1 MGLDPGSVVSGWG
14 VVSGSP
20 RRAEIVGY
28 GCLRPPRGA
37 SRAVRL
43 AHLSRALREVLEAQ
57 KPDVVAVETP
67 FTARFPAAALA
78 LAEAR
83 GALLAVL
90 GEGAAQIVEYEP
102 AFVKAAIVGNGRADK
117 RQVAFIVRHTLSLTV
132 TPPADAADALAL
144 ALCHLRQICLDA

>member
-1 MGLDPGSVVSGWG
+1 MGLDPGSVVAGWG

-20 RRAEIVGY
+20 RRAEVVAY

-37 SRAVRL
+37 TRALRL
-43 AHLSRALREVLEAQ
+43 AHLAAALRKVLDEHR
-57 KPDVVAVETP
+57 PEVVAVETP

-90 GEGAAQIVEYEP
+90 GEGAAQVVEYEP
-102 AFVKAAIVGNGRADK
+102 AFVKAAIVGNGRAEK
-117 RQVAFIVRHTLSLTV
+117 RQVAFVVRHTLSLTA

-144 ALCHLRQICLDA
+144 ALCHLRQIRLDA